1 MTHDWLHDLNI
12 DLGLIEVRD
21 DPDACWERRAL
32 AGASV
37 GTDPG
42 ITLAEAYMLA
52 CTIDRIVAGDP
63 DGKRELAEI
72 LGDARNDYQ
81 RCLWYTLAGRHPF
94 AIATDVR
101 WLTGLLRAR
110 DAQWMA
116 ARKAGRTV
124 TKEPSPYVTDAADG
138 PVGVFGRDFV
148 LGPQWQGIVEDG
160 IAGGQ

>member
-1 MTHDWLHDLNI
+1 
-12 DLGLIEVRD
+12 
-21 DPDACWERRAL
+21 
-32 AGASV
+32 
-37 GTDPG
+37 
-42 ITLAEAYMLA
+42 

-116 ARKAGRTV
+116 AHKAGRTV
-124 TKEPSPYVTDAADG
+124 TKEPSPYV
-138 PVGVFGRDFV
+138 
-148 LGPQWQGIVEDG
+148 
-160 IAGGQ
+160 